1 MTPQQI
7 RLVRDSFAKIAPSHE
22 AVSARFYENLFRI
35 DPTLRPLFRGDL
47 RVQGVKLIVALAT
60 VVRALD
66 DLGAVMETLRDLGRR
81 HVGYGAEPRHY
92 EAVGS
97 ALLETLQECFG
108 PAFNAPMREAW
119 VTFFSTVSGAMTPA
133 AGTPAQAA

>member
-35 DPTLRPLFRGDL
+35 DPSLRPMFRGDL
-47 RVQGVKLIVALAT
+47 RAQGVKLIVALAT

-66 DLGAVMETLRDLGRR
+66 NMGPLLDALRDLGRR
-81 HVGYGAEPRHY
+81 HTGYGVEPKHY
-92 EAVGS
+92 ESVGS
-97 ALLETLQECFG
+97 ALVETLEECFG

-119 VTFFSTVSGAMTPA
+119 IAAYAAVSGTMMSGVAEPA
-133 AGTPAQAA
+133 KAA